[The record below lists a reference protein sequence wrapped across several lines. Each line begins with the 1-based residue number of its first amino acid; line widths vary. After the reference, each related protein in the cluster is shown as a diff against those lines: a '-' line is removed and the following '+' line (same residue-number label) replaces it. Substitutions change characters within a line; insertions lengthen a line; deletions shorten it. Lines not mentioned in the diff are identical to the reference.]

1 MTIATQHDEREA
13 LLGAPIEVKAP
24 RPKRRPKYRGRESHT
39 KPARTDKP
47 CMFCKQSCAGLP
59 RIKDERG
66 RYAHKSCNL
75 ALKRYISK
83 KREHQKSHPRAHPPA
98 NSPAETTRTQDFLA
112 GLPDLPISAYD
123 TVAPCPECHARV
135 HPRAVLCTGCGHDLT
150 KDPPLRPAIVRT
162 PVRTPPP
169 LPWTLGLIL
178 GAPAGA
184 AAASHLTLGQV
195 APAALIA
202 AATAVTLLI
211 LGDLARYILT
221 K

>member
-1 MTIATQHDEREA
+1 MPIATHPDEREA
-13 LLGAPIEVKAP
+13 LLGAPIEVKP
-24 RPKRRPKYRGRESHT
+24 SRRTRRTKYRR
-39 KPARTDKP
+39 RTPDTTPHQGPPRSDKP

-83 KREHQKSHPRAHPPA
+83 KRQHQKTHPRPSTADRP
-98 NSPAETTRTQDFLA
+98 RDFLA
-112 GLPDLPISAYD
+112 GLPDLPESVYD

-135 HPRAVLCTGCGHDLT
+135 HPRAVLCTSCGHDLT

-169 LPWTLGLIL
+169 LPWTLGLLL

-184 AAASHLTLGQV
+184 AAASHLTLGQI
-195 APAALIA
+195 APTALIA
-202 AATAVTLLI
+202 SATAVTLLI
-211 LGDLARYILT
+211 LGDLARYTLT
-221 K
+221 R